1 MKQISFLAFDLGAT
15 SGRTILGTLNE
26 GKLQMKELTRFPNQ
40 ILELNGHAYWNIFSL
55 YEHLKAG
62 MIAAA
67 KEDVEITS
75 IGIDTW
81 GVDFVFLGE
90 DGQILGIPHAYRDQ
104 HTAGAPE
111 EYFEKVLPRKEV
123 YDITGIQIM
132 NFNSLYQALRDE
144 ARQLVA
150 AERRERS
157 AVHSGRAELHA
168 DRQESGRIY
177 DRIHVADT
185 EPAHQ
190 EVRNLPARKN
200 GREGQPVRRHRDAGL
215 RDRYADRCAGRRNRT
230 GQTAGGSR
238 CRS

>member
-90 DGQILGIPHAYRDQ
+90 DG
-104 HTAGAPE
+104 
-111 EYFEKVLPRKEV
+111 
-123 YDITGIQIM
+123 
-132 NFNSLYQALRDE
+132 
-144 ARQLVA
+144 
-150 AERRERS
+150 
-157 AVHSGRAELHA
+157 
-168 DRQESGRIY
+168 
-177 DRIHVADT
+177 
-185 EPAHQ
+185 
-190 EVRNLPARKN
+190 
-200 GREGQPVRRHRDAGL
+200 
-215 RDRYADRCAGRRNRT
+215 
-230 GQTAGGSR
+230 
-238 CRS
+238 

>member
-81 GVDFVFLGE
+81 GVDFVLLDADDNLVG
-90 DGQILGIPHAYRDQ
+90 DAVAYRDERTQGHVRGGRRHHEPRRALPPHGHPAPALQ
-104 HTAGAPE
+104 HHLSVPGPAAREPRTAG
-111 EYFEKVLPRKEV
+111 
-123 YDITGIQIM
+123 
-132 NFNSLYQALRDE
+132 
-144 ARQLVA
+144 
-150 AERRERS
+150 
-157 AVHSGRAELHA
+157 SG
-168 DRQESGRIY
+168 
-177 DRIHVADT
+177 
-185 EPAHQ
+185 
-190 EVRNLPARKN
+190 
-200 GREGQPVRRHRDAGL
+200 
-215 RDRYADRCAGRRNRT
+215 
-230 GQTAGGSR
+230 
-238 CRS
+238 